1 MDRTEKAR
9 EKLLEELDEVEW
21 DLSEESLDKVAER
34 IQQYFGGLEQA
45 KEFVEENA
53 SYLFYLMEEEE
64 S

>member
-1 MDRTEKAR
+1 MDLTEKAR

-21 DLSEESLDKVAER
+21 DMSEESLDKVAEK

-53 SYLFYLMEEEE
+53 SYLFYLMEEDEI
-64 S
+64 